1 MSSKALRL
9 RMAAWKALL
18 EEARAYAK
26 RVRETLG
33 EAQVY
38 LFGSVARGSFGPES
52 DIDLL
57 VVSPRLP
64 KDPLERFL
72 LLQSR
77 NPGWVEAKGLTPEEF
92 AKEKAKGALWWL
104 EGALEL

>member
-1 MSSKALRL
+1 MT
-9 RMAAWKALL
+9 AWEALL

-26 RVRETLG
+26 RARETLG

-38 LFGSVARGSFGPES
+38 LYGSVARGSFNLES

-57 VVSPRLP
+57 VVSPHLP

-72 LLQSR
+72 LLQSL
-77 NPGWVEAKGLTPEEF
+77 NPGRVEAKGLTPEEL
-92 AKEKAKGALWWL
+92 ARLQAKGALWWL